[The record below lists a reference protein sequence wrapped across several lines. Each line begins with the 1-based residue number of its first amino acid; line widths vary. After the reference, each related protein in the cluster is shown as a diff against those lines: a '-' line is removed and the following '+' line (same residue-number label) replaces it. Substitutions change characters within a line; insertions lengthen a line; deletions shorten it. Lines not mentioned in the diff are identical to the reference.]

1 MGLTFFNAQRARQ
14 KELENFIKPQSILEE
29 QPTSPDIIGEVG
41 ETSIENEIEEIKPKT
56 IKKKRK

>member
-14 KELENFIKPQSILEE
+14 KELENSIKPQSILEE
-29 QPTSPDIIGEVG
+29 QPTSPELIGEVV
-41 ETSIENEIEEIKPKT
+41 ETSTEVEEEIKPKT

>member
-14 KELENFIKPQSILEE
+14 KELENSIKPQSILEE
-29 QPTSPDIIGEVG
+29 QPTSPESIGEVV
-41 ETSIENEIEEIKPKT
+41 ETSIEVEEEIKPKT

>member
-14 KELENFIKPQSILEE
+14 KELENSIKPQPFLEE

-41 ETSIENEIEEIKPKT
+41 TSIENEIEEIKPKT

>member
-14 KELENFIKPQSILEE
+14 KELENSIKPQSILEE
-29 QPTSPDIIGEVG
+29 QPTSPDTIGEVG
-41 ETSIENEIEEIKPKT
+41 TSIENEIEEIKPKT

>member
-14 KELENFIKPQSILEE
+14 KELENSIKPQTLLEE
-29 QPTSPDIIGEVG
+29 QPTSPESIGEVV
-41 ETSIENEIEEIKPKT
+41 ETSIEVEEEIKPKT

>member
-14 KELENFIKPQSILEE
+14 KELENSIKPQSFLEE

-41 ETSIENEIEEIKPKT
+41 ETSTEVEEIKPKT